1 MRFPFAASLTCLC
14 LATCGEGGDGSGVGV
29 EDAWVRLPVSAGQ
42 PGSAYF
48 ALSSHDEG
56 TKLLGVTS
64 PLVRWVELHESRT
77 NKKGVVKMDR
87 RGEIEFPSRGKL
99 VFEPGGRH
107 AMLFGIDKSVKPGG
121 TVPLTFAFNTAP
133 PVTVEAEVR
142 SLAGEAHR
150 ERAGR

>member
-1 MRFPFAASLTCLC
+1 MRLPPFALLC
-14 LATCGEGGDGSGVGV
+14 LLLAACGEGGGGTGVSV
-29 EDAWVRLPVSAGQ
+29 EDAWVRLPASGSQ

-48 ALSSHDEG
+48 TLSSDDEG

-77 NKKGVVKMDR
+77 DRKGRVRMDR
-87 RGEIEFPSRGKL
+87 RREIEFPSRGKL
-99 VFEPGGRH
+99 VFAPGERH

-121 TVPLTFAFNTAP
+121 TVPFTFAFNTAP

-142 SLAGEAHR
+142 SLAGEAHE